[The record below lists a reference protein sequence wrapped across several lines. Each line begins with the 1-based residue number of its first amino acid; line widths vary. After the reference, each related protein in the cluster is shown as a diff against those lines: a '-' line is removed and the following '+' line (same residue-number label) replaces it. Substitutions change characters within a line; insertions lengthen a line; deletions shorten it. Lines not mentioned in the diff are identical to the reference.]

1 MDTHP
6 KKRREKA
13 ERRRSPERR
22 THQVP
27 VKVERRKGGDRRS
40 GLERRLGFESTSADE
55 QIHAAIG
62 LLTYAVENAV
72 MLDVDLWVLETAIT
86 RLHIALAKLGGEA
99 APSVTS

>member
-6 KKRREKA
+6 KKRRERA
-13 ERRRSPERR
+13 ERRRGPERR

-27 VKVERRKGGDRRS
+27 VEVDRRKGADRRS
-40 GLERRLGFESTSADE
+40 GLERRLGFDSATAGD

-86 RLHIALAKLGGEA
+86 RLHIALAKLGGAA
-99 APSVTS
+99 APPVNS

>member
-6 KKRREKA
+6 KKRREKG
-13 ERRRSPERR
+13 ERRRGPERR
-22 THQVP
+22 IHQAP
-27 VKVERRKGGDRRS
+27 VKAERRKGGDRRS
-40 GLERRLGFESTSADE
+40 GLERRFGLESATAGD

-86 RLHIALAKLGGEA
+86 RLHIALAKLGGER
-99 APSVTS
+99 APSVSS

>member
-6 KKRREKA
+6 KKRRAQA

-22 THQVP
+22 THQGSVE
-27 VKVERRKGGDRRS
+27 VERRKGGDRRS
-40 GLERRLGFESTSADE
+40 GLERRFELATAGD

-62 LLTYAVENAV
+62 LLTYAVENGV

-86 RLHIALAKLGGEA
+86 RLHIALAKLGEEA
-99 APSVTS
+99 APSATS